1 MTLRWSL
8 GSRSLRAGFCFCLR
22 VSESQ
27 QRFSTRGHCLAS
39 RALTRQFLR
48 LFARLK
54 EPRIFY
60 LQIPYTKIPVIITT
74 TF

>member
-1 MTLRWSL
+1 MFARFGEPTEVFHT
-8 GSRSLRAGFCFCLR
+8 AGIVLLQEPLHVNFCAF
-22 VSESQ
+22 
-27 QRFSTRGHCLAS
+27 
-39 RALTRQFLR
+39 
-48 LFARLK
+48 FARLK

>member
-1 MTLRWSL
+1 MQVSAFVCAFR
-8 GSRSLRAGFCFCLR
+8 RANRAFPHGG
-22 VSESQ
+22 
-27 QRFSTRGHCLAS
+27 GHCLAS

-48 LFARLK
+48 LFALLK